1 MRKYESEIISKESE
15 SGVNEFGRLLGGSWE
30 NLGRMEDN
38 LGKNC
43 VRNDGDYCGADPSSV

>member
-1 MRKYESEIISKESE
+1 MRKYESEIILKESE

-43 VRNDGDYCGADPSSV
+43 VRNDGDYCVADPSSF